1 LLSRDGRV
9 AWATPTRECNNY
21 LCFCLKLMLDSSL
34 RVIKAEP
41 ENLGL
46 VA

>member
-1 LLSRDGRV
+1 MFRDGRE
-9 AWATPTRECNNY
+9 AWATPTRKCND
-21 LCFCLKLMLDSSL
+21 CLSLRSKLIFHFSL

-46 VA
+46 EV

>member
-1 LLSRDGRV
+1 LLFRDGRV
-9 AWATPTRECNNY
+9 AWATPTRKYHSCLY
-21 LCFCLKLMLDSSL
+21 LCFKLIDEYSL

-46 VA
+46 EV